1 MKEIVCLSNEPW
13 STAPGRTQQLV
24 SRLRDTRVLYFY
36 PAFPQSLDWRRPG
49 RKVRPNVTVFA
60 LPPVP
65 EWTLRFPHLF
75 LFAQHRLARLIS
87 GQVQRRRFRAPLLW
101 TSHPAHV
108 HLLDQLEY
116 DGLVYDCD
124 REWGRLPSR
133 WEGALAHAAD
143 VVFAASPGLRQ
154 RLSPCSE
161 NIALLPN
168 GVSFPLFSRGD
179 LGGTQ
184 PLFPGLRGPLL
195 GWAGTLHADLD
206 LSPLLYA
213 ARSCPDWT
221 FLLLGRQEE
230 GSPWPDRL
238 RRLPNVILRGPCP
251 LLDVPGYLYRCDV
264 LLNFLRAPQDHSD
277 IVPVH
282 RKARCFHALAR
293 PGGAV
298 PRRRLRGLQP
308 GGAGGHV
315 RPGPAGG
322 PGLGGGP
329 PPGLRPGRRLVG
341 AQRRGGPH
349 PGDGG
354 PAVAAKRQRPALPS
368 AFSLWK
374 HTNFRPPLAK
384 PGRIR

>member
-277 IVPVH
+277 IVPV
-282 RKARCFHALAR
+282 RLYEYLSTGKPVVSMLWPGQVEQFPDVVYGAYSPEELVGMCVQALREDRDWVA
-293 PGGAV
+293 G
-298 PRRRLRGLQP
+298 RRRDYGRAAAWSARSGEVARILETAGL
-308 GGAGGHV
+308 
-315 RPGPAGG
+315 
-322 PGLGGGP
+322 L
-329 PPGLRPGRRLVG
+329 
-341 AQRRGGPH
+341 
-349 PGDGG
+349 
-354 PAVAAKRQRPALPS
+354 
-368 AFSLWK
+368 
-374 HTNFRPPLAK
+374 
-384 PGRIR
+384 